1 MIQIA
6 TLLLNQQLDNIDG
19 RLNDVLS
26 AIKSVPEKVKDL
38 IEIKQPKS
46 LPSSSN
52 TSSKD
57 RTDDEFEMLINKIK
71 AATSMKE
78 ITENKLIKNI
88 FSIYKREEDDTEMM
102 KCEICDKWSNSNSE
116 KNLGI
121 HLVEGSNYSVF
132 DYEQGVK
139 NAMSKSF
146 SRFKYILIKHLEGQ
160 THHRSLKQN
169 NDFDTKNKKIKDAV
183 SQSMR
188 QMAYFT
194 IKCNLPFNQFEN
206 YCATNVS
213 CGLEIGNINH
223 TRRFILTFLQLVSEK
238 LVAKTADWFSKQK
251 HVTITLDVGTENG
264 IPLLAVLFIS
274 NSKSKLVDIV
284 PITSKKG
291 KDIATICFETCH
303 M

>member
-1 MIQIA
+1 M
-6 TLLLNQQLDNIDG
+6 
-19 RLNDVLS
+19 
-26 AIKSVPEKVKDL
+26 
-38 IEIKQPKS
+38 
-46 LPSSSN
+46 
-52 TSSKD
+52 
-57 RTDDEFEMLINKIK
+57 
-71 AATSMKE
+71 
-78 ITENKLIKNI
+78 
-88 FSIYKREEDDTEMM
+88 EDDTEMM
-102 KCEICDKWSNSNSE
+102 KCEICYKWSNSNSE